1 MDPEDDILQ
10 DGEEIPEEVVEDQLI
25 GYMDASSEE
34 AEDEEEEDILPPK
47 LGQKDYEEFD
57 FNIKDIEDI
66 NEEDFPTLESQVPK
80 ISDTEDFVIDE
91 AVEGMHIESLVS

>member
-34 AEDEEEEDILPPK
+34 AEDEEEDILPPK